1 MYLQEE
7 EHWRHVPLDYQDMQ
21 ILEAYFTPTQDV
33 SSVRKNGRENMLCM
47 HVYQRKIDK
56 KTVTKKKVE
65 ESAVSSISGFFF
77 HSFSF
82 VTCSLSHMT
91 ARLFYSVSQTC

>member
-77 HSFSF
+77 FI
-82 VTCSLSHMT
+82 LSV
-91 ARLFYSVSQTC
+91 L